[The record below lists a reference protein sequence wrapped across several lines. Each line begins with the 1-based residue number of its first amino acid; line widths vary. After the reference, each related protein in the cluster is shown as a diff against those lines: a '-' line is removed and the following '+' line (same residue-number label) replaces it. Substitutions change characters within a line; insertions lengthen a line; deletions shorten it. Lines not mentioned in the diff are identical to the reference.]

1 MLPVTDDYLPQGMPA
16 DPCLPGLVAWQAG
29 EIVLKPSLPKSKI
42 DVLSGS
48 HISRL
53 LILFYPHFRES
64 FPDVFLSAVFV
75 TGGLP
80 CLTISFCAPLHF
92 LPGWLMR

>member
-1 MLPVTDDYLPQGMPA
+1 LALNTCRKAWPVGRCRRENLVLLPALPA
-16 DPCLPGLVAWQAG
+16 IEIHCLVVGQAG

-48 HISRL
+48 HLSRL

-64 FPDVFLSAVFV
+64 FPDVFLSAVVV

-80 CLTISFCAPLHF
+80 A
-92 LPGWLMR
+92 